1 MINNYASITL
11 SNWNDKNITVKDYKN
26 IGSSGDFKS
35 GVLLVYTKGQ
45 LEIFELFNISLLP
58 KAPPIV

>member
-1 MINNYASITL
+1 M
-11 SNWNDKNITVKDYKN
+11 TVKDYKN